1 MKIEPL
7 FSRLVIFRTTDFSYH
22 GYTDPIRSPFSRRSV
37 SMYHNTNGRPTEEK
51 IDPDIDTHARQYFLA
66 KSELRHAVR
75 RLADAEV
82 HDVEAMMTGS
92 QMKPMQE

>member
-37 SMYHNTNGRPTEEK
+37 SMYHNTNGRPAEEK
-51 IDPDIDTHARQYFLA
+51 IDPDIDAHAQQYVVA

-75 RLADAEV
+75 RLSDAEV

-92 QMKPMQE
+92 QMKTMQE